1 MVRWAPRSRGR
12 SASSS
17 RTSSPPYS
25 PSGRSASRCFA
36 AMSSKRQQW
45 WPARPASRPRSG
57 WRPSA
62 GAQVGSP
69 SPSPLW
75 RSCPRHRSPI
85 RGYARPPVTCPGLS
99 ARQVNQGRFGV
110 SLRDLVKSAAPA
122 AVRDGIKDLLVR
134 YGERTSDR
142 RALPDFLIIGTKRGG
157 TTSLWRY
164 LLQHPLVPRLFPA
177 WNTKTSHYFEE
188 NWSRGEAWYR
198 SHFPTDRQRA
208 WLQRRRGAPPRVGE
222 AAPLYMFHPLVAERV
237 AKLMPHVKLIVLLR
251 DPVERA
257 YSHWKE
263 RRTEGT
269 EPLSF
274 AEALEAEEERT
285 AGERE
290 KLIADPY
297 YHSNAYDWYT
307 YRARGRYLE
316 HLEPWLEL

>member
-1 MVRWAPRSRGR
+1 M
-12 SASSS
+12 
-17 RTSSPPYS
+17 
-25 PSGRSASRCFA
+25 
-36 AMSSKRQQW
+36 
-45 WPARPASRPRSG
+45 
-57 WRPSA
+57 
-62 GAQVGSP
+62 
-69 SPSPLW
+69 
-75 RSCPRHRSPI
+75 
-85 RGYARPPVTCPGLS
+85 
-99 ARQVNQGRFGV
+99 

-237 AKLMPHVKLIVLLR
+237 AKLMPNVKLIVLLR

-316 HLEPWLEL
+316 HLEPWLELFDRDQLLIVPSETFYRDPAKVYAQVLDHIDLPAYRLPSYDVFNDRPSEGMDSKVRAELVSYFRPYNEALERRLGMTFDWS